1 MQPKLTSK
9 TVTLSVNQS
18 RHALDLGVNETLL
31 EVLRERLDLTG
42 AKIGCNQG
50 ECGACTVLIDGE
62 AVVSCLT
69 LAVEC
74 EGKQILTIEG
84 LEDRET
90 AELDPIQQAFIENDG
105 IQCGFCTPG
114 MVMAAK
120 ALLLQNP
127 SPTVEEIKQGIQ
139 GNLCRCTGY
148 AQIIASIQAVGGSG
162 GSGGHG

>member
-9 TVTLSVNQS
+9 TVALRVNGSRYTLDVGVNQ
-18 RHALDLGVNETLL
+18 TLL

-42 AKIGCNQG
+42 AKAGCNQG

-62 AVVSCLT
+62 AILSCLT

-74 EGKQILTIEG
+74 EGKQVLTIEG

-90 AELDPIQQAFIENDG
+90 GELDPIQQAFIENDG
-105 IQCGFCTPG
+105 VQCGFCTPG
-114 MVMAAK
+114 TVMAAK

-148 AQIIASIQAVGGSG
+148 AQIVASIQAASG
-162 GSGGHG
+162 RDSDA

>member
-9 TVTLSVNQS
+9 TVALDVNGSRHTLDVGVNQ
-18 RHALDLGVNETLL
+18 TLL

-42 AKIGCNQG
+42 AKAGCNQG

-62 AVVSCLT
+62 AILSCLT

-74 EGKQILTIEG
+74 EGKQVLTIEG

-90 AELDPIQQAFIENDG
+90 GELDPIQQAFIENDG
-105 IQCGFCTPG
+105 VQCGFCTPG
-114 MVMAAK
+114 TVMAAK

-148 AQIIASIQAVGGSG
+148 AQIVASIQAASEGNSDA
-162 GSGGHG
+162 

>member
-9 TVTLSVNQS
+9 TVTLQVNAG
-18 RHALDLGVNETLL
+18 RHTLGVGANETLL

-42 AKIGCNQG
+42 AKAGCNQG
-50 ECGACTVLIDGE
+50 ECGACTVLIEGE
-62 AVVSCLT
+62 AILSCLT

-90 AELDPIQQAFIENDG
+90 GELDPIQQAFVEHDG
-105 IQCGFCTPG
+105 VQCGFCTPG
-114 MVMAAK
+114 TVMAAK
-120 ALLLQNP
+120 ALLLHNP
-127 SPTVEEIKQGIQ
+127 TPSVEEIKQGIQ

-148 AQIIASIQAVGGSG
+148 AQIIASIQAASGRGS
-162 GSGGHG
+162 HG